1 MIMTSIK
8 KDLNT
13 GKYYFVLDAGKDPFS
28 GKRNQYRRRGFETK
42 KEAQI
47 ALAKLQV
54 QISEEKVVSLSRL
67 YFHKYLEQW
76 FNAKRIKLKPS
87 TIQNYEQQIRYNIFP
102 YIGKVRMG
110 EFNESIIQTY
120 IQTLHKERKLSPATI
135 RAAYGIVAEVLYKAS
150 QKGILNKSMFDDI
163 SLPRMPKKFRVWTV
177 DEMMLLLD
185 APQRILNLTRHFI
198 GFNISIQ
205 TGMRMGEVLGLRW
218 SDIDFEGKRI
228 FIRQTLSK
236 INEDN
241 VYGFVAEGK
250 TDAALRVVYVPNA
263 LLSSLRAHYEHIIR
277 ERAVLADEYL
287 PHDLVVCTKNGNWV
301 HPNNFR
307 RAFKVTVQLLGIPEI
322 RLHDLRH
329 THATFLMANKVNPKI
344 IQERLGHKN
353 VMVTLNTYSH
363 VMPSMQLEAAGT
375 FDELFKGSDQNGDQ

>member
-1 MIMTSIK
+1 MTSIK

-42 KEAQI
+42 KEAKI

-54 QISEEKVVSLSRL
+54 QISEEKEVSISKLH
-67 YFHKYLEQW
+67 FHKYLEQW
-76 FNAKRIKLKPS
+76 FNAKKIKLKPS
-87 TIQNYEQQIRYNIFP
+87 TIQNYEQQIRYNIVP
-102 YIGKVRMG
+102 YIGDVRMN
-110 EFNESIIQTY
+110 EFNELIIQTY

-150 QKGILNKSMFDDI
+150 QKGILNKSMLDDI
-163 SLPRMPKKFRVWTV
+163 SLPRMPKKLRVWTA
-177 DEMMLLLD
+177 DEIMLFLD
-185 APQRILNLTRHFI
+185 APQRVLNLTRHFI
-198 GFNISIQ
+198 GFNISAQ

-236 INEDN
+236 IDEDS
-241 VYGFVAEGK
+241 VYGFIDEGK
-250 TDAALRVVYVPNA
+250 TNAALRVVYVPDA
-263 LLSSLRAHYEHIIR
+263 LLSSLKAHREGILR
-277 ERAVLADEYL
+277 EREVLADEYL
-287 PHDLVVCTKNGNWV
+287 QYDLVVCTKNGNWV

-307 RAFKVTVQLLGIPEI
+307 RAFKVTVQQLGLPKI

-329 THATFLMANKVNPKI
+329 THATFLLANKVNPKI

-353 VMVTLNTYSH
+353 VTVTLNTYSH
-363 VMPSMQLEAAGT
+363 VLPSMQLEAAGT
-375 FDELFKGSDQNGDQ
+375 FDELFKSSDHSGDQ